1 MTKKIKKLTL
11 LPEEIENLSV
21 MIKEEKNPRYLL
33 KLQAVHL
40 LSLGLSGRD
49 VSRFLQVS
57 EHSIS
62 IWKKEY
68 LKNNFIN
75 LLSSNRKGGI
85 KSELDKIKSDII
97 KKVNQDNI
105 MSAKELNFW
114 INEKFNIFY
123 DVSWLRKYLKKNAIY
138 LSRKVA

>member
-1 MTKKIKKLTL
+1 MTKTIKKLNL
-11 LPEEIENLSV
+11 LPEEIEDLSV
-21 MIKEEKNPRYLL
+21 MIKEEKNADYLL
-33 KLQAVHL
+33 KLQTVHL

-49 VSRFLQVS
+49 VSIFLQIS

-68 LKNNFIN
+68 LKNNFVN
-75 LLSSNRKGGI
+75 LLKSNRKGGR
-85 KSELDKIKSDII
+85 KSELDKIKSNII
-97 KKVNQDNI
+97 EKVEQDNI

-114 INEKFNIFY
+114 INENFSISY
-123 DVSWLRKYLKKNAIY
+123 DISWLRKYLKKNAIY